1 MTRMPNCWFVKN
13 IEKLNP
19 SGSALSSLNKGHP
32 SSTAREEFKIHPLET
47 AESRST
53 LPTRR
58 RADTTRNAQQ
68 PTRPTDA
75 DHMFVV
81 LRRIVRRK
89 NAVGRHFKV
98 GQLAGHRRAKHEIT
112 TTILARPTKTRYAKA
127 DETGSANIINAKNIP
142 HTLLM
147 MMNGSSSSSSSSSRG
162 SRDDVAVSSRRDG

>member
-75 DHMFVV
+75 DQSSLIKM
-81 LRRIVRRK
+81 
-89 NAVGRHFKV
+89 
-98 GQLAGHRRAKHEIT
+98 
-112 TTILARPTKTRYAKA
+112 
-127 DETGSANIINAKNIP
+127 
-142 HTLLM
+142 HTLDLPTYQPPPLLLLLKLA
-147 MMNGSSSSSSSSSRG
+147 SHFYSFLYFK
-162 SRDDVAVSSRRDG
+162 